1 MTTTAGNDLYH
12 EKNYEPHASMDE
24 KMTDLA
30 KFMKAH
36 SICMVSTMRNGDW
49 GEEISARCMGLAAT
63 VRAVPFFLLPPPSR
77 PPLPLADITRA
88 LAGHIM

>member
-63 VRAVPFFLLPPPSR
+63 VRAEPSSFCLLPPSLPSS
-77 PPLPLADITRA
+77 LAV
-88 LAGHIM
+88 G

>member
-63 VRAVPFFLLPPPSR
+63 VRAVPFFFPPVFLCR
-77 PPLPLADITRA
+77 WPLADITRA
-88 LAGHIM
+88 LAGHNM

>member
-63 VRAVPFFLLPPPSR
+63 VRAVPFFPFASSLPSSFAVGR
-77 PPLPLADITRA
+77 WLT
-88 LAGHIM
+88 

>member
-63 VRAVPFFLLPPPSR
+63 VRAAPFPFRPLPPVLPS
-77 PPLPLADITRA
+77 AFA
-88 LAGHIM
+88 VG